1 MPRPKDEQ
9 KIERIA
15 DATVRT
21 VLQTGFQGLKMA
33 DVAREAGMATGTLYI
48 YYPDKTALVTD
59 VFLRCKQQFASALF
73 HSTSANSDFASVF
86 RNWWMNFYQY
96 AMQHPGRMLFTD
108 QFLHSGIIPET
119 VIAETDAWFYP
130 LDAFLVT
137 ARSEGKL
144 KQVDTEL
151 IKAQLMGP
159 VLEWLKQRQK
169 PHVIRGEMD
178 AEQLFQMAWQS
189 IQP

>member
-9 KIERIA
+9 KIARIS

-48 YYPDKTALVTD
+48 YYPDKIALVTE
-59 VFLRCKQQFASALF
+59 VFLRCKQQLATALF
-73 HSTSANSDFASVF
+73 HSSSEGSDFATVF
-86 RNWWMNFYQY
+86 RNWWMNFYHY
-96 AMQHPGRMLFTD
+96 AIAHPGRMLFTD

-130 LDAFLVT
+130 LDAFLVA
-137 ARSEGKL
+137 ARNEGKL
-144 KQVDTEL
+144 MQADTEL
-151 IKAQLMGP
+151 LKAQLMGP
-159 VLEWLKQRQK
+159 VMEWLKQRQK
-169 PHVIRGEMD
+169 PHVNSSERD
-178 AEQLFQMAWQS
+178 AEILFQMAWQS
-189 IQP
+189 VQP